1 LVEPRRYQRPAV
13 RSGCTL
19 GVRGEFLPQ
28 LRIRE
33 NKFQFFCQC
42 SMISRIEQNPI
53 VTVDDY
59 FSQPADSRSD
69 YGRPCRHRFE
79 ANDGQSFGSAGWQS
93 N

>member
-1 LVEPRRYQRPAV
+1 
-13 RSGCTL
+13 
-19 GVRGEFLPQ
+19 
-28 LRIRE
+28 
-33 NKFQFFCQC
+33 
-42 SMISRIEQNPI
+42 MISRIEQNPI